1 MKRLALGLTAL
12 LLLTAGTPPAG
23 AAPAPPAIPS
33 VQSTVTVTLITG
45 DRVTIA
51 DGQEPT
57 VTIEP
62 GRRVTFQTTYVDGN
76 VRVVPSDVAHL
87 LGKVLDPQFFD
98 VTTLARSGYHDSLPL
113 IVQDAPDIRG
123 KSAKDL
129 PSIRARAIELSTS
142 EAPTRFTGRIWL
154 DAKVHSDALVPEPD
168 GRTRWD
174 TNLTQI
180 GAPSAWA
187 AGLSGVGV
195 RVAVLDTGVDASHPD
210 LAGRVVAAEN
220 FTDSPFATD
229 RHGHGTHVASIVAG
243 SGAAA
248 AGERR
253 GIAYAA
259 TLLSGKVLG
268 DDGTGQFSDIIA
280 GMEWAA
286 SNGAKVVNMSLGGDA
301 PSTGQDPLS
310 LAVNALTA
318 SHGTLFVTS
327 AGNRGPRA
335 TTIGAPGAA
344 DSALTVGAVDRRD
357 RLAEFSS
364 RGPRLGDY
372 AIKPDLVAPGVDIIA
387 ARATGTELGEP
398 VGRHFTRLSGT
409 SMAAPHVAGAAT
421 LLAQHH
427 PEWTAAKLKSALVG
441 TATPISAGSA
451 EAGSFEVGSGRLD
464 LAAAVPQLLL
474 APASSLSFG
483 FVGYPQAG
491 LPSLHKP
498 LVLANN
504 GPRPVTVDLTTD
516 MKPLTV
522 SPRRLSIP
530 AGGTATATVTIA
542 VSEGGYGPL
551 TGAVTATHRD
561 GPAVRVPVGV
571 VKEVPHHLLH
581 LRALD
586 RLGTTQVETLAWVV
600 NLGDITASP
609 ADPVLL
615 RDGVATVRIPD
626 GHYAITA
633 AIPTLEEG
641 DPPPDSTGTSD
652 LIVTSV
658 SIATVAEVLMRQDT
672 EVLLDARRARPV
684 SAAVVGADTVPVDV
698 HMFVAAKDRR
708 KNGFVLAY
716 ATSAQDVLEHKL
728 FVEPTTPARHG
739 NLEMSSKWRLGTVG
753 GGPTYDLL
761 FAEPFFPA
769 SMDYRVDPRQLAKVR
784 TTYRTPASPV
794 GYQEGRF
801 VYTAV
806 NPVSIAVFQPAPT
819 APAQRIEYLTP
830 DSGWQWFQCANV
842 SVGEEG
848 IGGYCQSPAK
858 YHRGS
863 TTDHGWMR
871 APLRTRAG
879 VFRTNTQLFVGM
891 DELADDEPNG
901 GTISGHAF
909 AQRSFAL
916 YRNGTLMAEGTD
928 PLGGHAIP
936 AGPAIFRL
944 TRSLELRPGLLALST
959 KVESSW
965 TFTAKPD
972 SDAPI
977 VDVAVHVPV
986 DDNNRV
992 DGSKPVALEV
1002 EVDHPGGRVSA
1013 VSLELSTDDGRTWQR
1028 VTLRRHGEGRY
1039 LATVSLKEGSVSLRT
1054 AASDNA
1060 GNHTEQTVLRAFEVT

>member
-12 LLLTAGTPPAG
+12 LLLTTGAPPAG
-23 AAPAPPAIPS
+23 AAPAAPTIPG
-33 VQSTVTVTLITG
+33 VQSTVSVSLITG
-45 DRVTIA
+45 DQVTIA

-57 VTIEP
+57 VTIAP

-87 LGKVLDPQFFD
+87 LGKVLDPQLFD

-113 IVQDAPDIRG
+113 IVQDAPSIRG
-123 KSAKDL
+123 KSVKEL

-142 EAPTRFTGRIWL
+142 ETLTRFTGRIWL
-154 DAKVHSDALVPEPD
+154 DAKVHSDAIVPEPD

-195 RVAVLDTGVDASHPD
+195 HIAVLDTGVDASHPD
-210 LAGRVVAAEN
+210 LAGRVAAAEN

-248 AGERR
+248 VGQRR
-253 GIAYAA
+253 GVAYAA

-286 SNGAKVVNMSLGGDA
+286 SNGAKVVNMSLGSDS
-301 PSTGQDPLS
+301 PSNGQDPLS
-310 LAVNALTA
+310 LAVDALTA

-357 RLAEFSS
+357 RLADFSS

-398 VGRHFTRLSGT
+398 VGRHYTRLSGT

-427 PEWTAAKLKSALVG
+427 PEWTAAKLKAALVG
-441 TATPISAGSA
+441 TANPMS
-451 EAGSFEVGSGRLD
+451 AGSFEAGSGRLD
-464 LAAAVPQLLL
+464 LTSAVPQLLL

-491 LPSLHKP
+491 LPPLHKP

-504 GPRPVTVDLTTD
+504 GPRLMTVDLSAD
-516 MKPLTV
+516 MKSLTV
-522 SPRRLSIP
+522 SPRRLAIP

-542 VSEGGYGPL
+542 IAEGGFGPL
-551 TGAVTATHRD
+551 AGTVTASHRD

-615 RDGVATVRIPD
+615 RNGVATVRVPD
-626 GHYAITA
+626 GHYAVTA

-641 DPPPDSTGTSD
+641 DPPPDSAGTSD

-658 SIATVAEVLMRQDT
+658 SIATVAEVLVRQDT

-684 SAAVVGADTVPVDV
+684 SAAVIGAETIPVDV

-716 ATSAQDVLEHKL
+716 ATSAEDVLEHKL
-728 FVEPTTPARHG
+728 FVEPTTSARHG
-739 NLEMSSKWRLGTVG
+739 TLEMSSKWRLDSVDS
-753 GGPTYDLL
+753 GPTYDLL
-761 FAEPFFPA
+761 FAEPFFPV
-769 SMDYRVDPRQLAKVR
+769 SMEYRVDPRDLGKVR
-784 TTYRTPASPV
+784 TKYRIPASPV

-819 APAQRIEYLTP
+819 APARRVEYLSP
-830 DSGWQWFQCANV
+830 GSSWQWFQCTNV

-863 TTDHGWMR
+863 TADHGWMR

-879 VFRTNTQLFVGM
+879 AFRTNTQLFVGM

-916 YRNGTLMAEGTD
+916 YRNGALIAEGVD

-972 SDAPI
+972 RDAPI
-977 VDVAVHVPV
+977 VDIAVHVPV

-992 DGSKPVALEV
+992 DGGSPVALEV
-1002 EVDHPGGRVSA
+1002 EVDHPGGRVFA
-1013 VSLELSTDDGRTWQR
+1013 VSLELSTDDGQTWQR
-1028 VTLRRHGEGRY
+1028 VTLRRHSGSRY
-1039 LATVSLKEGSVSLRT
+1039 AATVSLTEGSVSLRT